1 MSYLPNDP
9 PGHGRTWSQPT
20 PAVLPPLQRSLIG
33 GRGGAAGES
42 PGVLP
47 VAAPPSPATSVPAGD
62 DRTAVLVT
70 GSGGPAGGAGIRRLI
85 ALGHRVVG
93 VGSHWGAPRGARAH
107 GGAAGPPARA

>member
-20 PAVLPPLQRSLIG
+20 PAVVPPLQRSLVG

-42 PGVLP
+42 PGVP
-47 VAAPPSPATSVPAGD
+47 SVAAPPSPATSVPAGD

-70 GSGGPAGGAGIRRLI
+70 GSGGPAGGARIRPLL
-85 ALGHRVVG
+85 ALRARRGR
-93 VGSHWGAPRGARAH
+93 VGSPWAGAR
-107 GGAAGPPARA
+107 GGPPARGAPGA